1 MGYLKHLAL
10 AGVIALGVV
19 ALLVLNGVQPPAVN
33 ESYTDKVLEI
43 LAFKNIGVDPGFKNT
58 MLELID
64 SLGCG
69 ISPETGRDT
78 CTLPFRFQHLRSL
91 AKQDVPRI
99 AEYKAQVGTL
109 QAPERYRAEHD
120 RLYESLEEIY
130 RNLDGMLLST
140 DQVVALLKGNSPET
154 LDPILTELA
163 RRLEITRRN
172 LVGIIKGLYALKWL
186 EPALPPL
193 PSP

>member
-1 MGYLKHLAL
+1 MGYLKYLAL
-10 AGVIALGVV
+10 AGVIALSLV
-19 ALLVLNGVQPPAVN
+19 ALLVLNGVQPPAAN

-69 ISPETGRDT
+69 VSPDTGRDT
-78 CTLPFRFQHLRSL
+78 CKLPFRFQHLRSL

-99 AEYKAQVGTL
+99 AEYKAQVGAL
-109 QAPERYRAEHD
+109 QVPERYRLEHD
-120 RLYESLEEIY
+120 RLYESLEDIY
-130 RNLDGMLLST
+130 RSLDGMLLST

-154 LDPILTELA
+154 LDPILAELA